1 MYNFNLLFLD
11 SYEYGNTKSYHVTSN
26 YSLEDITNAYEEAS
40 KLIQF
45 NFIGYCYGEYEDFY
59 IDEEASEILV
69 KYNIIRKEDLYKTLE
84 YGNAYYIKDST
95 TVINIFT
102 AIVRLVLKD
111 FELKERDSD
120 ETTLNLLEYYKW
132 NHLNYITSLLL

>member
-59 IDEEASEILV
+59 MDEEASEILV

-111 FELKERDSD
+111 FELKERDLD
-120 ETTLNLLEYYKW
+120 ETTLNLLEYYK
-132 NHLNYITSLLL
+132 

>member
-1 MYNFNLLFLD
+1 MMYNFNLVFKD
-11 SYEYGNTKSYHVTSN
+11 PYDCTIQESYHMVSN
-26 YSLEDITNAYEEAS
+26 YSLEDITKAYKEAS
-40 KLIQF
+40 KLMQF

-59 IDEEASEILV
+59 MDEESSEILV
-69 KYNIIRKEDLYKTLE
+69 KHNIIRKEDLHKTCE

-111 FELKERDSD
+111 FEWKERDLN
-120 ETTLNLLEYYKW
+120 ETTLNLLV
-132 NHLNYITSLLL
+132 L

>member
-1 MYNFNLLFLD
+1 MYNFNLIFMDPYNYGMQD
-11 SYEYGNTKSYHVTSN
+11 SYHMVSN
-26 YSLEDITNAYEEAS
+26 YSLEDITKAYKKAS
-40 KLIQF
+40 KIMQF

-59 IDEEASEILV
+59 MDEEASEILV
-69 KYNIIRKEDLYKTLE
+69 KYNIIRKEDLHKTFE

-111 FELKERDSD
+111 FEWKKRDLSK
-120 ETTLNLLEYYKW
+120 TTLNLLEYYK
-132 NHLNYITSLLL
+132 

>member
-1 MYNFNLLFLD
+1 MYNFNLVFMDPYNYGMQD
-11 SYEYGNTKSYHVTSN
+11 SYRMVSN
-26 YSLEDITNAYEEAS
+26 YSLEDITKAYKKVS
-40 KLIQF
+40 KIMQF

-59 IDEEASEILV
+59 MDEEASEILV
-69 KYNIIRKEDLYKTLE
+69 KYNIIRKEDLHKTFE

-111 FELKERDSD
+111 FEWKKRF
-120 ETTLNLLEYYKW
+120 K
-132 NHLNYITSLLL
+132 

>member
-1 MYNFNLLFLD
+1 MYNFNLVFRDPYNYRIQD
-11 SYEYGNTKSYHVTSN
+11 SYRMVSN
-26 YSLEDITNAYEEAS
+26 YSLEDITKAYKEAS
-40 KLIQF
+40 KIMQF

-59 IDEEASEILV
+59 MDEEASEILV
-69 KYNIIRKEDLYKTLE
+69 KYNIIRKEDLHKTFE

-111 FELKERDSD
+111 FEWKERDLD
-120 ETTLNLLEYYKW
+120 ETTLNLLEYYK
-132 NHLNYITSLLL
+132 

>member
-1 MYNFNLLFLD
+1 MYNFNLVFKD
-11 SYEYGNTKSYHVTSN
+11 PYDCTIQESYHMVSN
-26 YSLEDITNAYEEAS
+26 YSLEDITKAYKEAS
-40 KLIQF
+40 KIMQF

-59 IDEEASEILV
+59 MDEEASEILV
-69 KYNIIRKEDLYKTLE
+69 KYNIIRKEDLHKTFE

-111 FELKERDSD
+111 FEWKERDLN
-120 ETTLNLLEYYKW
+120 ETTLNLLI
-132 NHLNYITSLLL
+132 L

>member
-1 MYNFNLLFLD
+1 MYNFNLIFMDPYNYGMQD
-11 SYEYGNTKSYHVTSN
+11 SYRMVSN
-26 YSLEDITNAYEEAS
+26 YSLEDITKAYKKAS
-40 KLIQF
+40 KIMQF

-59 IDEEASEILV
+59 MDEEASEILV
-69 KYNIIRKEDLYKTLE
+69 KYNIIRKEDLHKTFE

-111 FELKERDSD
+111 FEWKKRDLS
-120 ETTLNLLEYYKW
+120 ETTLNLLEYYK
-132 NHLNYITSLLL
+132 

>member
-1 MYNFNLLFLD
+1 MYNFNLVFKD
-11 SYEYGNTKSYHVTSN
+11 PYDCTIQESYHMVSN
-26 YSLEDITNAYEEAS
+26 YSLEDITKAYKEAS
-40 KLIQF
+40 KIMQF

-59 IDEEASEILV
+59 MDEEASEILV
-69 KYNIIRKEDLYKTLE
+69 KYNIIRKEDLHKTFE

-111 FELKERDSD
+111 FKWKERDLN
-120 ETTLNLLEYYKW
+120 ETTLNLLI
-132 NHLNYITSLLL
+132 L

>member
-11 SYEYGNTKSYHVTSN
+11 SYEYGNTESYHITSN
-26 YSLEDITNAYEEAS
+26 YSLEDITKAYKEAS
-40 KLIQF
+40 KIMQF
-45 NFIGYCYGEYEDFY
+45 NFIRYCYGEYENFY
-59 IDEEASEILV
+59 MDEEASEILV
-69 KYNIIRKEDLYKTLE
+69 KYNIIRKEDLYKTFE

-111 FELKERDSD
+111 FELKERDLD
-120 ETTLNLLEYYKW
+120 ETTLNLLEYYK
-132 NHLNYITSLLL
+132 

>member
-1 MYNFNLLFLD
+1 MYNFNLIFMDPYNYGMQD
-11 SYEYGNTKSYHVTSN
+11 SYRMVSN
-26 YSLEDITNAYEEAS
+26 YSLEDITKAYKEAS
-40 KLIQF
+40 KIMQF

-59 IDEEASEILV
+59 MDEEASEILV
-69 KYNIIRKEDLYKTLE
+69 KYNIIRKEDLHKTFE

-111 FELKERDSD
+111 FEWKKRDLS
-120 ETTLNLLEYYKW
+120 ETTLNLLEYYK
-132 NHLNYITSLLL
+132 

>member
-1 MYNFNLLFLD
+1 MMYNFNLIFMDPYNYGMQD
-11 SYEYGNTKSYHVTSN
+11 SYRMVSN
-26 YSLEDITNAYEEAS
+26 YSLEDITKAYKKAS
-40 KLIQF
+40 KIMQF

-59 IDEEASEILV
+59 MDEEASEILV
-69 KYNIIRKEDLYKTLE
+69 KYNIIRKEDLHKTFE

-111 FELKERDSD
+111 FEWKKRDLS
-120 ETTLNLLEYYKW
+120 ETTLNLLEYYK
-132 NHLNYITSLLL
+132 